1 MPIILTPTDDEVLEM
16 PASSALKDMASKME
30 VLLDG
35 LQGEDGAMLR
45 EGDEVDF
52 MFPVGGG

>member
-35 LQGEDGAMLR
+35 L
-45 EGDEVDF
+45 
-52 MFPVGGG
+52 